1 MYGEYYILI
10 LRFYINIGIVYE
22 DNNDYKK
29 AYEYFKKWVRVSEEI
44 LGLDYLKIQC
54 VKGVLREMRY
64 KRIVNSLGEFGE
76 GEVLD
81 NIEVD
86 LNEDIDENLEEFERV
101 DVENFQFIYLDL
113 ERYCE
118 DDVEVVNEVFNL
130 NNSSSSVS
138 IERENNINDIGILF
152 LNLDRNE
159 EENFQVLMNGYFFE
173 LLINL
178 SSEDESEDMYDDQF
192 ELYVEDYV
200 FNVVSDFVI
209 DEFNVNL
216 DDSDDDDEIVQF
228 VVYEINVGD
237 VEYVA
242 ERDNRYEDRWEGYES
257 SSFESEIVLLDLNRQ
272 LIRDRN

>member
-1 MYGEYYILI
+1 
-10 LRFYINIGIVYE
+10 
-22 DNNDYKK
+22 
-29 AYEYFKKWVRVSEEI
+29 
-44 LGLDYLKIQC
+44 
-54 VKGVLREMRY
+54 
-64 KRIVNSLGEFGE
+64 
-76 GEVLD
+76 
-81 NIEVD
+81 
-86 LNEDIDENLEEFERV
+86 
-101 DVENFQFIYLDL
+101 
-113 ERYCE
+113 
-118 DDVEVVNEVFNL
+118 
-130 NNSSSSVS
+130 
-138 IERENNINDIGILF
+138 
-152 LNLDRNE
+152 
-159 EENFQVLMNGYFFE
+159 MNGYFFE

-192 ELYVEDYV
+192 ELYAEDYV

-237 VEYVA
+237 VEYVV

>member
-10 LRFYINIGIVYE
+10 LRLYINIGIVYE

-29 AYEYFKKWVRVSEEI
+29 VYEYFKKWVRVSEEI
-44 LGLDYLKIQC
+44 LGLDYLKIQR
-54 VKGVLREMRY
+54 VKGVLRETRY

-86 LNEDIDENLEEFERV
+86 SNDDIDENSEEFERV

-178 SSEDESEDMYDDQF
+178 SSEDESEDMYDD
-192 ELYVEDYV
+192 
-200 FNVVSDFVI
+200 
-209 DEFNVNL
+209 
-216 DDSDDDDEIVQF
+216 
-228 VVYEINVGD
+228 
-237 VEYVA
+237 
-242 ERDNRYEDRWEGYES
+242 
-257 SSFESEIVLLDLNRQ
+257 
-272 LIRDRN
+272 